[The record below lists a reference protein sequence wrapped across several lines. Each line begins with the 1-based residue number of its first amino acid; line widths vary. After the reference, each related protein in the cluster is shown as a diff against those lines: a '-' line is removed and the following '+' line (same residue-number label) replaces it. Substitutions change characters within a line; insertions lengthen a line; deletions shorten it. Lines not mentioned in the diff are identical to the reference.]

1 MVLVVRYCQIK
12 SYIRAHNHYLELT
25 ITDER
30 YWDAY
35 DTGRNLHA
43 EYVND
48 ETRRRISQNLKRM
61 LTLCQKLHPADP
73 AKTVNFAA

>member
-30 YWDAY
+30 YWDSH
-35 DTGRNLHA
+35 DTGRNPHS

-61 LTLCQKLHPADP
+61 LTLCQKQHPADP
-73 AKTVNFAA
+73 AKTANLA